1 MNALIVGVC
10 AGLAVTLLVLAI
22 APPAP
27 LNIAAAMA
35 RAQTLQDSPQDR
47 TTHGTRR
54 PSWSA
59 RALAGL
65 AERSARTTNR
75 WWGVPVVD
83 LELLERTVTGYVAA
97 RVAWAALGGFTA
109 IVLGVAVELD
119 IATITLLTAV
129 GTVTASLIPG
139 ARITRDATAAR
150 AEFTRTLASY
160 LELVAQ
166 ERAAGA
172 AAAQALGEAA
182 SLGSGWVIG
191 QIRAVLYR
199 ARLTGIPAW
208 DALAQWG
215 QRFRVPAVVELADIL
230 ATAAE
235 GAAVYTT
242 LTAKAAVLRHATLA
256 ADREEANRRSEHLVG
271 PLACLLIAFMIIIIY
286 PLFAR
291 L

>member
-1 MNALIVGVC
+1 MNALILGVC
-10 AGLAVTLLVLAI
+10 AGLAVTLLVIAI

-35 RAQTLQDSPQDR
+35 RVQNHHDAPQAS
-47 TTHGTRR
+47 TTQGTRR
-54 PSWSA
+54 PSWPA
-59 RALAGL
+59 RVLAGL
-65 AERSARTTNR
+65 AERSARTSNR
-75 WWGVPVVD
+75 WWGVPVLD
-83 LELLERTVTGYVAA
+83 LELLERTVTRYVAA
-97 RVAWAALGGFTA
+97 RLAWAALGGLTA
-109 IVLGVAVELD
+109 IVLGVVVELD
-119 IATITLLTAV
+119 IVTVTLLTAV
-129 GTVTASLIPG
+129 AMAAASLLPG
-139 ARITRDATAAR
+139 AHITRDAAAAR
-150 AEFTRTLASY
+150 TEFTRTLASY

-182 SLGSGWVIG
+182 SLGSGWVLG
-191 QIRAVLYR
+191 QIRAILHR
-199 ARLTGIPAW
+199 ARLTGTPAW

-242 LTAKAAVLRHATLA
+242 LTAKAAALRQATLA
-256 ADREEANRRSEHLVG
+256 ADREEANRRSERLVG
-271 PLACLLIAFMIIIIY
+271 PLACLLIGFLIVIVY
-286 PLFAR
+286 PLIAR